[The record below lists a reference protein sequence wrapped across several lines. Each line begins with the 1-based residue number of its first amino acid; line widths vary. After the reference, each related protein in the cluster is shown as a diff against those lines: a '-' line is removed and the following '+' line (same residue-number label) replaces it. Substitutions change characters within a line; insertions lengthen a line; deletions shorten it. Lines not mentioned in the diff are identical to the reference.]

1 MAALASANDTIAAI
15 ATPVGQGA
23 VGIVRLS
30 GAGAIAVADAVF
42 SSKKGKPLSSAR
54 TFSICYGWI
63 VRDKDAFERA
73 GRTPQAM
80 PELVV
85 DEVVVSLMRSPHS
98 YTREDVVEINS
109 HGGPRVLSVI
119 LELLLEKGARVADPG
134 EFTRRAFLNG
144 RLDLAQAEAVLDII
158 QAKSE
163 LALKNSLTQLSGE
176 LSRKMKA
183 LRCRLIEAL
192 ADIEAR
198 LDFSEEELPSAS
210 DAAARTTLTG
220 VLDELRG
227 FLEGSFCGRIIREGL
242 KVVIYGRPNVGKSS
256 LLNALLRTERAI
268 VTAIAGT
275 TRDTIEE
282 CVSIKGLAV
291 CFVDTAGIL
300 EAHDEIE
307 RLALERTRKALS
319 TCDLLLFVVDG
330 SAPLGREDEAFLSQF
345 GPSAKLIGVVNKN
358 DLPARADPG
367 KLRALLGARPLIMVS
382 ALQGEGMTQLEEEIL
397 KAVFHDPALLSADVL
412 VSNVRHIGILKNV
425 AAALER
431 SIDSLQKGLSPEF
444 VAVDLRRA
452 ADGLGELTGEVFR
465 EDVLDVIFS
474 KFCIGK

>member
-1 MAALASANDTIAAI
+1 MAALASMSDTIAAI

-42 SSKKGKPLSSAR
+42 SSKKGKPLSAVR
-54 TFSICYGWI
+54 TFSLHYGWI
-63 VRDKDAFERA
+63 VRDKQVFERA
-73 GRTPQAM
+73 GRAPQAA
-80 PELVV
+80 PELIV

-119 LELLLEKGARVADPG
+119 LELLLVKGARLAVPG
-134 EFTRRAFLNG
+134 EFTKRAFLNG
-144 RLDLAQAEAVLDII
+144 RLDLAQAEAVLDIV

-163 LALKNSLTQLSGE
+163 LALKTSLAQLSGE
-176 LSRKMKA
+176 LSTRIKD
-183 LRCRLIEAL
+183 LRRRMIDVL

-198 LDFSEEELPSAS
+198 LDFSDEEVGGVPD
-210 DAAARTTLTG
+210 DALSVLRTALQA
-220 VLDELRG
+220 LRSL
-227 FLEGSFCGRIIREGL
+227 LEGSFCGRIVREGL

-256 LLNALLRTERAI
+256 LLNALLRTDRAI

-282 CVSIKGLAV
+282 CVSIRGLAV

-307 RLALERTRKALS
+307 RLALERTRKAIDG
-319 TCDLLLFVVDG
+319 CDLLLFVFDG
-330 SAPLGREDEAFLSQF
+330 SAPLGREDEALLSQVHLL
-345 GPSAKLIGVVNKN
+345 KKMIGVVNKS
-358 DLPARADPG
+358 DLPARVDASR
-367 KLRALLGARPLIMVS
+367 LRALFGARPLVHVS
-382 ALQGEGMTQLEEEIL
+382 ALEREGIKQLEDEIFG
-397 KAVFHDPALLSADVL
+397 AMFHDPGLLSADVL
-412 VSNVRHIGILKNV
+412 VSNIRHIEILKNS
-425 AAALER
+425 AASLER

-444 VAVDLRRA
+444 GAADLRRA
-452 ADGLGELTGEVFR
+452 VDGLGELTGEVFH